1 MHLLSICPALAL
13 TSVFYMYM
21 ETLQSL
27 QQNQKEAFK
36 GDTL

>member
-1 MHLLSICPALAL
+1 MHLLSIRPALAL
-13 TSVFYMYM
+13 NSIFYICM

-36 GDTL
+36 EDTL